1 MLIWENFLLA
11 LVGIKSNKM
20 RSLLTMLGI
29 IIGISAVIAIVSI
42 GNSLSKSLENDMK
55 SWGMQNLSVNV
66 AYRSVENEEGM
77 YEDPNPTD
85 MLTLKQLLEFR
96 EAFLDKVEAISF
108 SKSGSSDGVR
118 VGRSEVSVTVE
129 GTNEG
134 YSVIKKIKLNK
145 GRYINVGDI
154 ERGANIIVIPLSMAE
169 KINASGDVIG
179 KELKLTINEQMFAF
193 TIVGIYDDKEKAGE
207 GFMGYQDTPTVYIPV
222 SVMGEINNDMNYNYF
237 DVMPKTSVDSNVLT
251 SEITD
256 YFDEIYKANKKWHC
270 EVYNAQKD
278 MDDLMGSMDKIKF
291 AIAVIA
297 GISLLV
303 GGIGVMNIMLVSV
316 TERTREIGVRKAL
329 GAKRGFIKTQFIVEA
344 MIICAIGGIIGVI
357 LGLSISVVVAM
368 VMKNPV
374 VISIP
379 TIIISVLFSMSI
391 GVFFGYYPANKASK
405 LDPIEAL
412 RYE

>member
-1 MLIWENFLLA
+1 
-11 LVGIKSNKM
+11 
-20 RSLLTMLGI
+20 
-29 IIGISAVIAIVSI
+29 
-42 GNSLSKSLENDMK
+42 
-55 SWGMQNLSVNV
+55 
-66 AYRSVENEEGM
+66 
-77 YEDPNPTD
+77 
-85 MLTLKQLLEFR
+85 
-96 EAFLDKVEAISF
+96 
-108 SKSGSSDGVR
+108 
-118 VGRSEVSVTVE
+118 
-129 GTNEG
+129 
-134 YSVIKKIKLNK
+134 
-145 GRYINVGDI
+145 
-154 ERGANIIVIPLSMAE
+154 
-169 KINASGDVIG
+169 
-179 KELKLTINEQMFAF
+179 
-193 TIVGIYDDKEKAGE
+193 
-207 GFMGYQDTPTVYIPV
+207 MGYQDTPTVYIPV